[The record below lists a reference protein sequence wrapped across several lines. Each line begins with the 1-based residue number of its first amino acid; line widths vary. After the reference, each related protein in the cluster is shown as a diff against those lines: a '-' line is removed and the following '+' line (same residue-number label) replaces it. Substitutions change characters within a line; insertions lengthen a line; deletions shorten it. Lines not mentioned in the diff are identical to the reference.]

1 MQRYTVM
8 QFNEDFPDED
18 VCLDYIA
25 AMVYPD
31 FPVMPCRACEDVTK
45 HHRIKGRK
53 AYSCQKCRTQIYPLA
68 GTIFEKSRT
77 PLRSWFYGMYLM
89 SSTRSG
95 ISAKQLERELGVTYK
110 TAWRMFKQIRSLLD
124 DSSGPLKGTV
134 EIDET
139 FYGGRP
145 RHRQGDVGCNR
156 DEYGRFKRGPR
167 PRSQPDAKKPIVGMV
182 ERDGDVRAFVTDD
195 VKTRTIQPLVDAHV
209 LPESMVYTDE
219 ARQYGLLKRTG
230 YEHRR
235 IRHKARVYVDGD
247 VHTNT
252 IEGFWS
258 LLKNGIRGVYHSV
271 GRDYL
276 QTYVNE
282 YAFRYNH
289 RDDDSP
295 MFRTIAARVREVRAG
310 TQGTYAP
317 IGK

>member
-31 FPVMPCRACEDVTK
+31 FPAMPCRACEDVTK
-45 HHRIKGRK
+45 HHRIRGRK
-53 AYSCQKCRTQIYPLA
+53 AYSCQKCGTQIYPLA

-89 SSTRSG
+89 ASTRSG

-110 TAWRMFKQIRSLLD
+110 TAWRMFKQMRSLLD

-145 RHRQGDVGCNR
+145 RHRQGDEGRAR

-182 ERDGDVRAFVTDD
+182 ERDGDVRAFV
-195 VKTRTIQPLVDAHV
+195 
-209 LPESMVYTDE
+209 
-219 ARQYGLLKRTG
+219 
-230 YEHRR
+230 
-235 IRHKARVYVDGD
+235 
-247 VHTNT
+247 
-252 IEGFWS
+252 
-258 LLKNGIRGVYHSV
+258 

-295 MFRTIAARVREVRAG
+295 MFRTISERVRAVLAG
-310 TQGTYAP
+310 KFGDYAP
-317 IGK
+317 LG